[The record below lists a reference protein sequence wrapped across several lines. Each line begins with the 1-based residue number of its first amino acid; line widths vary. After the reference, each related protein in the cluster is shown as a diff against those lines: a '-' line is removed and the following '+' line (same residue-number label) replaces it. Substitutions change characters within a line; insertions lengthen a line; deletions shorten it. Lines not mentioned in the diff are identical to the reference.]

1 MKPFRTNTIVT
12 NPLAHL
18 LAHLVVWVSACTLM
32 AAPSIF
38 AADAAPGGM
47 PDSSA
52 GAAPPSPAF
61 PPSPAPT
68 LAPTLAP
75 PPPPAPPR
83 APAPPA
89 QSPLPGTVTAPPPAA
104 IPVPAAPPAVSA
116 VPGPGL
122 IQAEGNERYT
132 LNFRNMP
139 IEQVFELMSRTDKVN
154 IIVSKG
160 VTGTISVNLYKVTLK
175 EAIQSVANAG
185 GYWVEVRNGD
195 YVILTR
201 DATDLPGSSTVVKT
215 LKVQYSDTNQVAAL
229 LTQYKSRY
237 GKITPLIGRKLIV
250 VEDLP
255 ATVERIEK
263 LLEQLDA
270 QPRQIM
276 IEAKILEVTLD
287 ENERFGLDWKK
298 LFGSSLPGTGGSFGT
313 TGLATGNAAAPG
325 QGFFFSFLNTRIELF
340 FSALAT
346 AGRVRTL
353 STPKLLALENQESKV
368 IIGDS
373 TGYKVTTTI
382 NLVTTESVQ
391 FLESGVILRVIP
403 SVDQRGR
410 IMLKIQP
417 EVSSAS
423 LLAGIPS
430 KKSVQVTTELICD
443 DGQSIFIGGLI
454 KARGSNERDGLPI
467 LKDVPILGRL
477 FSSTNDAVSTSETVV
492 IITPYIVAQPSD
504 IARESAERVKDTND
518 AAMRILEQQQR
529 LERGRAI
536 P

>member
-1 MKPFRTNTIVT
+1 MKPHRISTPAAMVRTLVCASAWS
-12 NPLAHL
+12 LAATPPVH
-18 LAHLVVWVSACTLM
+18 
-32 AAPSIF
+32 
-38 AADAAPGGM
+38 AADPAPGTP
-47 PDSSA
+47 PDSA
-52 GAAPPSPAF
+52 VGAF
-61 PPSPAPT
+61 PPHPAPT

-75 PPPPAPPR
+75 PPPPPPPR

-89 QSPLPGTVTAPPPAA
+89 QAPLPGAATAPTPAA
-104 IPVPAAPPAVSA
+104 APGPTPAPAPSPTVSA
-116 VPGPGL
+116 AQGPGS
-122 IQAEGNERYT
+122 IRPEGNDRFT

-139 IEQVFELMSRTDKVN
+139 IEQVFELLSRNDKVN
-154 IIVSKG
+154 IILSKG
-160 VTGTISVNLYKVTLK
+160 VGGSISVNLYNVTVK
-175 EAIQSVANAG
+175 DAIQSVANAG

-195 YVILTR
+195 YVILPR
-201 DATDLPGSSTVVKT
+201 DATELPGSSTQVKT
-215 LKVQYSDTNQVAAL
+215 LKVQYSDTRQVAEL
-229 LTQYKSRY
+229 LTKYMSRY
-237 GKITPLIGRKLIV
+237 GKITPLIGRRLIV

-255 ATVERIEK
+255 ANVERIEK
-263 LLEQLDA
+263 LLEQIDS
-270 QPRQIM
+270 QPKQVM
-276 IEAKILEVTLD
+276 IEAKILEITL
-287 ENERFGLDWKK
+287 EESERFGLDWKR
-298 LFGSSLPGTGGSFGT
+298 LFGSPSPSSGGSFGT
-313 TGLATGNAAAPG
+313 SGLATGNAAAPG
-325 QGFFFSFLNTRIELF
+325 QGFFFSLLNSRLELF

-423 LLAGIPS
+423 LLDGIPS

-454 KARGSNERDGLPI
+454 KARGTTERDGVPV
-467 LKDVPILGRL
+467 LKDLPILGRL
-477 FSSTNDAVSTSETVV
+477 FSSTSDAVSTSETVV
-492 IITPYIVAQPSD
+492 IITPYIVTQPAD
-504 IARESAERVKDTND
+504 MAGKSAEKVRD
-518 AAMRILEQQQR
+518 ADDAMTLILEQQLR
-529 LERGRAI
+529 LERGR
-536 P
+536 PVD